1 MSTLAGLYTHGA
13 AVDWQQVTTGITP
26 ATGTLP
32 TYPFQRQRYW
42 SPSAT
47 AARRSARA
55 VTNSQ
60 AHPLLGRRLSS
71 PALTGTVFETV
82 LDTVAY
88 PLLAQHRIYG
98 QIVVPGAHHLVML
111 ATAAAQHHPTPTL
124 TDVLF
129 PQPLLLTDEQ
139 QRVLQVVLDAP
150 ETEAATFQLASRAPD
165 EPEWTT
171 HATGAVRA
179 APADTGDP
187 HETPGQIQQ
196 RCAEDAEYVNWFY
209 ESGTRHGLVLDV
221 GFRWQQR
228 IWRRDGEALCQMR
241 APQVGDE
248 HEHYPIHPGLIDASF
263 QVVGAALPPTGD
275 TFHLYVPFGLDEFR
289 LRQTVRR
296 HHDSDRPIWGHARL
310 RKGADPDEETFT
322 ADVWLLDD
330 DGRVVAESQGLHLKR
345 AERDAM
351 LRAARTQARSRLH
364 ELVWQP
370 QPFSPPKAVTT
381 TGRWLICAD
390 RLGVGEA
397 LAAQVR
403 AGGGQAVV
411 VLPGQAT
418 APPDPDRTR
427 YVDPSR
433 PEDFADLIGELRA
446 DPAGPLLGA
455 VFLWSLDADGPE
467 PTLAELESAQELAL
481 GGLLHLVRALAAAQG
496 ESSPRVN
503 VVTRGAYATADAPMA
518 VAQTSLWGMA
528 NVIELEHPELWGGQ
542 IDIDPHL
549 DPKRAATALRRE
561 LPADGERVVLRRN
574 QRLVARLLPRQATRV
589 GDASPVTVD
598 TDGTYLVTGG
608 LGALGLEVARWL
620 VTRGARNLVL
630 VGRRAPTAEVAARL
644 DALRGQ
650 GAQIETAQADVAS
663 AGDVARLIQAV
674 PATRPLRGV
683 VHAAGVLDDG
693 VLMRQPWE
701 SFARV
706 LGPKVCGGWNLHQ
719 QTRHLPLDFFVLFSS
734 AASLLGS
741 AGQAA
746 YAAGNAFLDGL
757 AHHRRSRGLPA
768 VSINWGPWTEA
779 GMAASAAPRDG
790 RWEAQGIGGITPDEG
805 IEALEQILCDQP
817 TQVGVLPVT
826 WSRYLRR
833 FPLGEEPA
841 LLRELGQ
848 TMRAGEPGGAG
859 TIPRVRLREQLDA
872 TPPQARMDV
881 VRGYVRDQVVKVL
894 GLDPTSHVDPARSF
908 FEFGLD
914 SLMAVQLKNTLQ
926 SQLGRPLPST
936 LIFEYPTIEG
946 LTTYLAQK
954 VLGIGPAEQEEPEPS
969 PGGQRGAPERL
980 RDLSEEDLTDLLTK
994 KLASLAER
1002 RRK

>member
-1 MSTLAGLYTHGA
+1 
-13 AVDWQQVTTGITP
+13 
-26 ATGTLP
+26 
-32 TYPFQRQRYW
+32 
-42 SPSAT
+42 
-47 AARRSARA
+47 
-55 VTNSQ
+55 
-60 AHPLLGRRLSS
+60 
-71 PALTGTVFETV
+71 
-82 LDTVAY
+82 
-88 PLLAQHRIYG
+88 
-98 QIVVPGAHHLVML
+98 
-111 ATAAAQHHPTPTL
+111 
-124 TDVLF
+124 
-129 PQPLLLTDEQ
+129 
-139 QRVLQVVLDAP
+139 
-150 ETEAATFQLASRAPD
+150 
-165 EPEWTT
+165 
-171 HATGAVRA
+171 
-179 APADTGDP
+179 
-187 HETPGQIQQ
+187 
-196 RCAEDAEYVNWFY
+196 
-209 ESGTRHGLVLDV
+209 
-221 GFRWQQR
+221 
-228 IWRRDGEALCQMR
+228 
-241 APQVGDE
+241 
-248 HEHYPIHPGLIDASF
+248 
-263 QVVGAALPPTGD
+263 
-275 TFHLYVPFGLDEFR
+275 
-289 LRQTVRR
+289 
-296 HHDSDRPIWGHARL
+296 
-310 RKGADPDEETFT
+310 
-322 ADVWLLDD
+322 
-330 DGRVVAESQGLHLKR
+330 
-345 AERDAM
+345 
-351 LRAARTQARSRLH
+351 
-364 ELVWQP
+364 
-370 QPFSPPKAVTT
+370 
-381 TGRWLICAD
+381 
-390 RLGVGEA
+390 
-397 LAAQVR
+397 
-403 AGGGQAVV
+403 
-411 VLPGQAT
+411 
-418 APPDPDRTR
+418 
-427 YVDPSR
+427 
-433 PEDFADLIGELRA
+433 
-446 DPAGPLLGA
+446 
-455 VFLWSLDADGPE
+455 
-467 PTLAELESAQELAL
+467 
-481 GGLLHLVRALAAAQG
+481 
-496 ESSPRVN
+496 
-503 VVTRGAYATADAPMA
+503 
-518 VAQTSLWGMA
+518 
-528 NVIELEHPELWGGQ
+528 
-542 IDIDPHL
+542 
-549 DPKRAATALRRE
+549 
-561 LPADGERVVLRRN
+561 
-574 QRLVARLLPRQATRV
+574 
-589 GDASPVTVD
+589 
-598 TDGTYLVTGG
+598 
-608 LGALGLEVARWL
+608 
-620 VTRGARNLVL
+620 VL